1 MLANFWEITVQYLPY
16 ILIPLINAVVGWGTN
31 WLALKMTFYPLDFVG
46 IPPYGGW
53 QGIIP
58 SKAKEMAETSVDL
71 LTEKLL
77 DVQELFERID
87 PTIIAQEMRSEV
99 ERLCRQIIDE
109 AMRAQAPL
117 AWKVLPQ
124 LGKQEVYKK
133 AYANLPNIVAEM
145 MDDIKAD
152 IDNLLDVKKM
162 TVDILIEDKQ
172 LLNDIFEECGKEEF
186 KFIEKSGIYF
196 GFMFGLIQ
204 SVVWYFVQENSWW
217 ADVTLFDWHAGNMQ
231 WIILIF
237 FGLLVGLATNMI
249 ALKIIFY
256 PLEPV
261 NLGFYKLQGLFIKRQ
276 QEVSLVYARII
287 SENILTMPHLFD
299 TLTRGYKSDQLTK
312 LIRKHI
318 DNAVNEG
325 IGSNKTLFELM
336 AGKDRINIAKNIA
349 TYRFMEELPVSI
361 RQVFDYAGKALNVEA
376 SLGEKMQRLSA
387 HEFEGFLHP
396 VFEADEWKLILVGG
410 FLGAVAGAMQLLMF

>member
-1 MLANFWEITVQYLPY
+1 MLANFWEITFQYLPY
-16 ILIPLINAVVGWGTN
+16 SLIPLINAVVGWSTN
-31 WLALKMTFYPLDFVG
+31 WLALKMTFYPLDFIG

-58 SKAKEMAETSVDL
+58 SKAKDMAEKSVDL

-77 DVQELFERID
+77 DVEELFDRID
-87 PTIIAQEMRSEV
+87 PARVAKEMRTEI
-99 ERLCRQIIDE
+99 ERLSRQIIDE

-117 AWKVLPQ
+117 AWTVLPKQ
-124 LGKQEVYKK
+124 GKQEVYKR
-133 AYANLPNIVAEM
+133 AYANLPKIVEEM
-145 MDDIKAD
+145 MADIKAD
-152 IDNLLDVKKM
+152 IDNLFDVKKM

-196 GFMFGLIQ
+196 GFIFGLIQ

-217 ADVTLFDWHAGNMQ
+217 ADITLFGWHAGIML

-276 QEVSLVYARII
+276 QEVSLIYARII
-287 SENILTMPHLFD
+287 AENILTMPHIFD
-299 TLTRGYKSDQLTK
+299 TLIRGYQSDKLTA
-312 LIRKHI
+312 LVRKHI

-325 IGSNKTLFELM
+325 IGSNKTLVELM
-336 AGKDRINIAKNIA
+336 AGKNRINIAKNIA

-361 RQVFDYAGKALNVEA
+361 RQIFDYAGKSLNVET
-376 SLGEKMQRLSA
+376 SLGEKMQTLSA
-387 HEFEGFLHP
+387 KEFEGFLHP
-396 VFEADEWKLILVGG
+396 VFEEDEWKLILVGG
-410 FLGAVAGAMQLLMF
+410 FLGALAGAMQLLMF